1 MHSKKS
7 VVKCVMV
14 VTQYTRREVVSMLSA
29 VKRVRME
36 KGFSQQRMGEMV
48 GIHRTIVSNI
58 EGRRF
63 VPNAK
68 QRQAI
73 ADLLG
78 GRESDFFDQQTG
90 LAR

>member
-48 GIHRTIVSNI
+48 GIHRASICNI
-58 EGRRF
+58 EQKRL

-78 GRESDFFDQQTG
+78 GQEADFFEESG

>member
-1 MHSKKS
+1 
-7 VVKCVMV
+7 
-14 VTQYTRREVVSMLSA
+14 MLST

-36 KGFSQQRMGEMV
+36 KGFTQQQVGEML
-48 GIHRTIVSNI
+48 GIHRASICNI
-58 EGRRF
+58 EQKRL

-90 LAR
+90 LAK